1 MNSKETLEFYL
12 FLFMIYIHFLHGQN
26 VKNEGNEAQGP
37 EIDNTINYKGNWEGK
52 EIFVNKQQEVSHEN
66 YLDLVDIAGMD
77 YSPAKKNP
85 PIHN

>member
-1 MNSKETLEFYL
+1 MEFNL
-12 FLFMIYIHFLHGQN
+12 FLIYIHLLHGQN
-26 VKNEGNEAQGP
+26 VKNEAKAP
-37 EIDNTINYKGNWEGK
+37 EIDNSRNDKGNWEGK
-52 EIFVNKQQEVSHEN
+52 EIFVNKQKEVSDEK